1 MEEKTN
7 KTFEISKDN
16 LNYFSFLSD
25 EKGAL
30 NLLKSYKTF
39 IKGYHDACKDFR
51 DFIINS
57 ESNFLQEVNFKS
69 DVDKQFFQFGQE
81 IKNILKVQR
90 EQLDSILKNQVFK
103 LEQQLGN
110 LIEDFRLLKIYYR
123 NNKDFV
129 NKIHNEL
136 NNLERKVIDDYIN
149 DKYEKHIKNIS
160 NNELPDIKDCIG
172 YLKNSWS
179 LTKEN
184 YKSEFVKENNDLV
197 TIFNDMKEG
206 VKELILTLKENRK
219 DYLDEL
225 QKKVD
230 LFSFVEK
237 IEVNENENNKE
248 NKNEIIEENKNEII
262 QDNKVDNKKEEGK
275 INDLNK
281 FIDEKLEIQKYK
293 LQLLT
298 NPKFEVTKAKDGK
311 KKTYEELTLDNEAIY
326 FIVEK
331 IYDIVDEIYKH
342 DKDIIDKTE
351 YDLDKQVTVRSLS
364 KKLISCK
371 ITDEE
376 LKKLLVWLDN
386 EDNILIFLEVI
397 SNYRSKSRLNDKEFE
412 IITDIFKKAIE
423 KMSIKHNLKIEKEI
437 VILVETFYK
446 VKEGKK
452 VFIFDEIKDHKIFE
466 DKIFWENI
474 LEYEIEKNMKKQKL
488 KKVNEE
494 VKMSSLIA
502 ICYILSKY
510 PNDTKTK
517 EIIKAFSKKYQRK
530 NPEQLEG
537 VLLQICSEDSEKK

>member
-1 MEEKTN
+1 M
-7 KTFEISKDN
+7 
-16 LNYFSFLSD
+16 
-25 EKGAL
+25 
-30 NLLKSYKTF
+30 
-39 IKGYHDACKDFR
+39 
-51 DFIINS
+51 
-57 ESNFLQEVNFKS
+57 
-69 DVDKQFFQFGQE
+69 
-81 IKNILKVQR
+81 
-90 EQLDSILKNQVFK
+90 
-103 LEQQLGN
+103 
-110 LIEDFRLLKIYYR
+110 
-123 NNKDFV
+123 
-129 NKIHNEL
+129 
-136 NNLERKVIDDYIN
+136 
-149 DKYEKHIKNIS
+149 
-160 NNELPDIKDCIG
+160 
-172 YLKNSWS
+172 
-179 LTKEN
+179 
-184 YKSEFVKENNDLV
+184 
-197 TIFNDMKEG
+197 
-206 VKELILTLKENRK
+206 
-219 DYLDEL
+219 
-225 QKKVD
+225 
-230 LFSFVEK
+230 
-237 IEVNENENNKE
+237 
-248 NKNEIIEENKNEII
+248 
-262 QDNKVDNKKEEGK
+262 
-275 INDLNK
+275 
-281 FIDEKLEIQKYK
+281 
-293 LQLLT
+293 
-298 NPKFEVTKAKDGK
+298 
-311 KKTYEELTLDNEAIY
+311 DNEAIY